1 MPRVPS
7 FIAVVVLALT
17 LATGVYAGES
27 SQSDWAHHARIAAH
41 GLSSTNADEIVR
53 MATESHA
60 NAIEVVNDIP
70 GRYESFVNPREKLE
84 ALRKVALAVHKVGKH
99 AVVYIAGTE

>member
-60 NAIEVVNDIP
+60 NAIEVDNDIP
-70 GRYESFVNPREKLE
+70 
-84 ALRKVALAVHKVGKH
+84 
-99 AVVYIAGTE
+99 